1 MRAQSMAF
9 KCGKESKANF
19 TLFMSRHGSGAI
31 QMNTYGCIVL
41 FFFFFSMSEYVDLT
55 IQSYKSTCLYK

>member
-19 TLFMSRHGSGAI
+19 MLFMSRHGSGAI
-31 QMNTYGCIVL
+31 QMNTYECIVF

-55 IQSYKSTCLYK
+55 IQ